1 MTMLRT
7 SAITSVSTLEN
18 RKKEST
24 LETVFIFTSW
34 NFKLRTSVGYFL
46 WNLSDFVFSV
56 THIILCIVNEFFLR
70 WREWMQFDVTVLTSL
85 THFICTCCVIT
96 HTFLFGVSD
105 LTWTSMDFKN
115 RRCFVKCSHRRWA
128 VFHTS
133 ILFKSDGNP
142 TAPTPGWLS
151 EQNGKQAYN
160 LPAVAGDRKARRL
173 WRGGKKPFPRNRS
186 EASQRAF

>member
-1 MTMLRT
+1 MSCSPLNVYVTMTMLRT

-34 NFKLRTSVGYFL
+34 NVKLRTSVGYFL

-115 RRCFVKCSHRRWA
+115 IQKYPYKMKPRVSNQP
-128 VFHTS
+128 V
-133 ILFKSDGNP
+133 N
-142 TAPTPGWLS
+142 S
-151 EQNGKQAYN
+151 EWKQ
-160 LPAVAGDRKARRL
+160 
-173 WRGGKKPFPRNRS
+173 
-186 EASQRAF
+186 